1 MFLRHEGFLGA
12 MGAFLKVHPMDGM
25 LRGGRGSSGA
35 TEAQQPGKVRG
46 GGAARARCWAAAH
59 VVRTEQ
65 RSPSQYQPRDT
76 SSLPVHSCRQTSCLT
91 LPPQVRARFVERF
104 SMGAP
109 LTGGAVV
116 GPAIRDVS
124 EKVSWVEKFVAASS
138 SAASAVEQAA
148 AEAWEVAPGAGVGA
162 AAGYQQP
169 PGASHAPGQV
179 EAVPGDASGVIAD
192 GTASG
197 GLGAA
202 KGGGAA
208 SAGWGRPGITSRLQ
222 HPAASSLSTSAVPGG
237 GPGSGG
243 AGAIARSMSL
253 YEPPPLPSPSGHGPT
268 LAAARQRLGRQMSL
282 HVGVLHFS
290 PTLEPFP
297 LLADPAS

>member
-1 MFLRHEGFLGA
+1 
-12 MGAFLKVHPMDGM
+12 
-25 LRGGRGSSGA
+25 
-35 TEAQQPGKVRG
+35 
-46 GGAARARCWAAAH
+46 
-59 VVRTEQ
+59 
-65 RSPSQYQPRDT
+65 
-76 SSLPVHSCRQTSCLT
+76 
-91 LPPQVRARFVERF
+91 
-104 SMGAP
+104 MGAP

-148 AEAWEVAPGAGVGA
+148 AEAAGDFAPGVGAGA
-162 AAGYQQP
+162 AAGEQQP
-169 PGASHAPGQV
+169 PGASHAPGEV
-179 EAVPGDASGVIAD
+179 EVGPGDASGVIAD

-197 GLGAA
+197 SLGAA
-202 KGGGAA
+202 KGGGTA
-208 SAGWGRPGITSRLQ
+208 SGGWGRPGITSRLQ
-222 HPAASSLSTSAVPGG
+222 HPAASSLSTSAVAGGGPAGG
-237 GPGSGG
+237 GPG
-243 AGAIARSMSL
+243 GAIARSMSL

-268 LAAARQRLGRQMSL
+268 LAAARQRLGRQLSL